1 MNLAGPNTVEELQR
15 QLEAA
20 NARNSQLEQLVQNQ
34 FRGDPAVL
42 NHVAQN
48 LPLAQA
54 GYQIPSNGVSSARS
68 SGLSRSKSTIT
79 YPTQVKSAITE
90 RHMGLQAYKRERR
103 AFSQQSSSAL
113 PMSRSVSNRSETH
126 MPFSQTG
133 NRIAPLSA
141 SMDRF
146 SSPQD
151 EPANLPLEGASDR
164 LPSVQENQPMLN
176 IGMDPEDFLKQWPE
190 TQAPQHYDSTFSGL
204 AYHVAP
210 DNSFRGAADSSFNS
224 LSSVPCSY
232 PMSSACPSMISGPS
246 AAEAASPLTRQ
257 NSSYDNY
264 GVGMER
270 MESSQSQADA
280 LYTPDLSPGSANL
293 YPAGKQ
299 YTSEHDLFGLGAN
312 LSSATAQQ
320 YLNSNGNGLMAS
332 PESTDMER
340 SFSNTS
346 MSSVRSNASNLE
358 RRAKEARE
366 RVLQAAKTIHLAPKP
381 KEELAKIEANLAIA
395 NKEAKMPVNKS
406 NYQRPKHPKV
416 YCHQCTEHP
425 DGFRGDHE
433 LRRHVNAKHEG
444 TVKKFV
450 CRDPATLGIET
461 NVKAVNPLSKCKAC
475 ISGKEYGAYYNAAA
489 HLRRTHFK
497 PKTPRGK
504 KGANA
509 DEKRGGK
516 GGGDWPPMSEL
527 KAWFV
532 EKKVK
537 VDFND
542 SPMPEQDETDDMDDG
557 EMEASGMPPQA
568 DMFQG
573 IGSSM
578 SPFNMET
585 GYDLSVDGVA
595 DPAMMASVNGEL
607 NISAPI
613 SSASGNFGYSPYSN
627 GSPIVGLGDNYA
639 FSEHA
644 ASAYGSNLSS
654 SNTITPATFQDMSQL
669 GLNDNALWAA

>member
-1 MNLAGPNTVEELQR
+1 MNLQGAKTVEELQR

-20 NARNSQLEQLVQNQ
+20 NARNSQLEQFVQSQ
-34 FRGDPAVL
+34 LRGDPAVL
-42 NHVAQN
+42 DQVAQN
-48 LPLAQA
+48 LQA
-54 GYQIPSNGVSSARS
+54 PFQISSHGLSNSRS
-68 SGLSRSKSTIT
+68 TGLSRSKSTMT

-90 RHMGLQAYKRERR
+90 RHMGLQAHKRERR
-103 AFSQQSSSAL
+103 AFSQQSNSAL
-113 PMSRSVSNRSETH
+113 PMSRSMSNRSESH

-146 SSPQD
+146 SSPQN
-151 EPANLPLEGASDR
+151 ESTNLPLEGASNQ
-164 LPSVQENQPMLN
+164 LPSVQENQPLLN
-176 IGMDPEDFLKQWPE
+176 VGMNPEDFLKQYPE
-190 TQAPQHYDSTFSGL
+190 TWQGPQQYDTTYSGF
-204 AYHVAP
+204 AYDLVP
-210 DNSFRGAADSSFNS
+210 GNSFSN
-224 LSSVPCSY
+224 LSSNAPCSY

-246 AAEAASPLTRQ
+246 ATEVESPLTRQ
-257 NSSYDNY
+257 NSSFDNN
-264 GVGMER
+264 GVNMER
-270 MESSQSQADA
+270 MQSSQSQADA
-280 LYTPDLSPGSANL
+280 LFASDLSPGPANM
-293 YPAGKQ
+293 YPAGKH
-299 YTSEHDLFGLGAN
+299 YTSDQDLFGFGAN
-312 LSSATAQQ
+312 LSHANVQQ
-320 YLNSNGNGLMAS
+320 YMDAHAYTLTTS

-340 SFSNTS
+340 SISNTS

-366 RVLQAAKTIHLAPKP
+366 RVLQAAKAIQLAPKP
-381 KEELAKIEANLAIA
+381 KEELVKSEANSIAA
-395 NKEAKMPVNKS
+395 NKEPKLPVNKS

-416 YCHQCTEHP
+416 YCTQCTEHP

-450 CRDPATLGIET
+450 CRDPASLGIET
-461 NVKAVNPLSKCKAC
+461 GVKAVNPLSKCKAC
-475 ISGKEYGAYYNAAA
+475 TSGKEYGAYYNAAA

-504 KGANA
+504 KGANS

-537 VDFND
+537 VDLSD
-542 SPMPEQDETDDMDDG
+542 SPMPDQDDGDDMVDSETDG
-557 EMEASGMPPQA
+557 SMPPHQM

-578 SPFNMET
+578 SPFQMEP
-585 GYDLSVDGVA
+585 GYELAVDSIA
-595 DPAMMASVNGEL
+595 DPVMLASVNGEL
-607 NISAPI
+607 SIPAPI
-613 SSASGNFGYSPYSN
+613 SSASGNFGYAPFN
-627 GSPIVGLGDNYA
+627 GSPMGVADNYA
-639 FSEHA
+639 FSENA
-644 ASAYGSNLSS
+644 NSAYGSALSS
-654 SNTITPATFQDMSQL
+654 SNTITPATFQEMSHMSMH
-669 GLNDNALWAA
+669 DTALWAA

>member
-1 MNLAGPNTVEELQR
+1 MNLENVTTVEELQR

-20 NARNSQLEQLVQNQ
+20 NARNSQLEHFVQSQL
-34 FRGDPAVL
+34 RGDPTVL

-48 LPLAQA
+48 FAQ
-54 GYQIPSNGVSSARS
+54 GGFQIPSNAVSNSRS
-68 SGLSRSKSTIT
+68 VGLSRSKSTMA

-90 RHMGLQAYKRERR
+90 RFQAHKRERR

-133 NRIAPLSA
+133 NRIAPLS
-141 SMDRF
+141 STMDRF
-146 SSPQD
+146 TSPQNQS
-151 EPANLPLEGASDR
+151 ANLPLEAASNQ
-164 LPSVQENQPMLN
+164 LQCVQENQPLLN

-190 TQAPQHYDSTFSGL
+190 TPQAPQYYDSAFSGMT
-204 AYHVAP
+204 YNMVA
-210 DNSFRGAADSSFNS
+210 DNQYAT
-224 LSSVPCSY
+224 LSTTIPSSY

-264 GVGMER
+264 GAGMER

-280 LYTPDLSPGSANL
+280 LFAPDLSPTSVNM

-299 YTSEHDLFGLGAN
+299 YTSEQDLFGLGAS
-312 LSSATAQQ
+312 LTSANIQQ
-320 YLNSNGNGLMAS
+320 YVDSNGNTLMES

-340 SFSNTS
+340 SFSNAS

-366 RVLQAAKTIHLAPKP
+366 RVLQAAKTIQLAPKP
-381 KEELAKIEANLAIA
+381 KDELAKSEASSSAA
-395 NKEAKMPVNKS
+395 SKEAKLPVNKT

-416 YCHQCTEHP
+416 YCTQCNDHP

-450 CRDPATLGIET
+450 CRDPASVGIES

-504 KGANA
+504 KGANS

-537 VDFND
+537 VDFNE
-542 SPMPEQDETDDMDDG
+542 SPMPEQDESDDTAES
-557 EMEASGMPPQA
+557 EMEGSMPPQM

-573 IGSSM
+573 IGSNM
-578 SPFNMET
+578 TPFNMET
-585 GYDLSVDGVA
+585 GYDLAVDGIA
-595 DPAMMASVNGEL
+595 DPAIMASVNGEL
-607 NISAPI
+607 ISAPI
-613 SSASGNFGYSPYSN
+613 SSASGNFGYSPFSN
-627 GSPIVGLGDNYA
+627 ASPIQGLPDNYA

-644 ASAYGSNLSS
+644 TSAYGSNLSS
-654 SNTITPATFQDMSQL
+654 SNTITPGTFQDMSHM
-669 GLNDNALWAA
+669 GMADNGMWVS

>member
-1 MNLAGPNTVEELQR
+1 MNLQGAKTVEELQR

-20 NARNSQLEQLVQNQ
+20 NARNSQLEQFVQSQ
-34 FRGDPAVL
+34 LRGDPAVL
-42 NHVAQN
+42 DQVAQN
-48 LPLAQA
+48 LQTPF
-54 GYQIPSNGVSSARS
+54 QISSHVVSNSRS
-68 SGLSRSKSTIT
+68 TGLSRSKSTMT

-90 RHMGLQAYKRERR
+90 RHMGLQAHKRERR

-113 PMSRSVSNRSETH
+113 PMSRSVSNRSESH

-146 SSPQD
+146 TAPQN
-151 EPANLPLEGASDR
+151 ESTNLPLEGASNQ
-164 LPSVQENQPMLN
+164 LPSVQENQPLLN
-176 IGMDPEDFLKQWPE
+176 VGMNPEDFLKQYPE
-190 TQAPQHYDSTFSGL
+190 TWQGPQQYDTTYSGFSYDL
-204 AYHVAP
+204 VP
-210 DNSFRGAADSSFNS
+210 DNSFSN
-224 LSSVPCSY
+224 LSSNAPCSY

-246 AAEAASPLTRQ
+246 ATEVESPLTRQ
-257 NSSYDNY
+257 NSSFDNN
-264 GVGMER
+264 GVSMER
-270 MESSQSQADA
+270 MQSSQSQADA
-280 LYTPDLSPGSANL
+280 LFASDLSPGPANM
-293 YPAGKQ
+293 YPTGKH
-299 YTSEHDLFGLGAN
+299 YTSDQDLFGFGAN
-312 LSSATAQQ
+312 LSHGNVQQ
-320 YLNSNGNGLMAS
+320 YMDTQGYTLTTS

-340 SFSNTS
+340 SISNTS

-366 RVLQAAKTIHLAPKP
+366 RVLQAAKTIQLAPKP
-381 KEELAKIEANLAIA
+381 KEELAKSEASSTTA
-395 NKEAKMPVNKS
+395 NKEPKLPVNKS

-416 YCHQCTEHP
+416 YCTQCTEHP

-450 CRDPATLGIET
+450 CRDPASVGIET
-461 NVKAVNPLSKCKAC
+461 GVKAVNPLSKCKAC

-504 KGANA
+504 KGANS

-537 VDFND
+537 VDLSD
-542 SPMPEQDETDDMDDG
+542 SPMPDQDDVDDMVDSETDG
-557 EMEASGMPPQA
+557 SMPPQM

-578 SPFNMET
+578 SPFQMET
-585 GYDLSVDGVA
+585 GYDLAVDSIA
-595 DPAMMASVNGEL
+595 DPVMMASVNGEL
-607 NISAPI
+607 GIPAPI
-613 SSASGNFGYSPYSN
+613 SSASGNFGYAPFN
-627 GSPIVGLGDNYA
+627 GSPMGVADNYA
-639 FSEHA
+639 FSENA
-644 ASAYGSNLSS
+644 NSAYGSTLSS
-654 SNTITPATFQDMSQL
+654 SNTITPATFQDMSHMSMH
-669 GLNDNALWAA
+669 DTALWAA

>member
-1 MNLAGPNTVEELQR
+1 MNLENVNTVEELQR

-20 NARNSQLEQLVQNQ
+20 NARNSQLEQFVQSQ
-34 FRGDPAVL
+34 FNGDPTVL

-48 LPLAQA
+48 FAQ
-54 GYQIPSNGVSSARS
+54 GGFQIPSNGVSNARS
-68 SGLSRSKSTIT
+68 VGLSRSKSTVT
-79 YPTQVKSAITE
+79 YPTQIKSAITE
-90 RHMGLQAYKRERR
+90 RFQAHKRERR
-103 AFSQQSSSAL
+103 AFSQQSNSAL
-113 PMSRSVSNRSETH
+113 PMSRSVSNRSESH
-126 MPFSQTG
+126 MPFTQTG
-133 NRIAPLSA
+133 NRIAPLSS

-146 SSPQD
+146 SSPQNQSS
-151 EPANLPLEGASDR
+151 NLPLEAASNQ
-164 LPSVQENQPMLN
+164 LQAVQENQPLLN

-190 TQAPQHYDSTFSGL
+190 TPQAPQHYDSSFTGM
-204 AYHVAP
+204 AYNMVP
-210 DNSFRGAADSSFNS
+210 DASYSN
-224 LSSVPCSY
+224 LSSTIPSSY

-257 NSSYDNY
+257 NSSFDNY

-270 MESSQSQADA
+270 MESCQSQADA
-280 LYTPDLSPGSANL
+280 LFVPDMSPASVNM

-299 YTSEHDLFGLGAN
+299 YTSEQDLFGLGAN
-312 LSSATAQQ
+312 LTAANVQQ
-320 YLNSNGNGLMAS
+320 YVDSNGNTLMAS

-340 SFSNTS
+340 SCSNAS

-366 RVLQAAKTIHLAPKP
+366 RVLQAAKTIQLAPKP
-381 KEELAKIEANLAIA
+381 KEELAREASAAAA
-395 NKEAKMPVNKS
+395 NREAKLPVNKS

-416 YCHQCTEHP
+416 YCTQCSEHP

-450 CRDPATLGIET
+450 CRDPETVGIPT

-504 KGANA
+504 KGANS

-537 VDFND
+537 VDLNE
-542 SPMPEQDETDDMDDG
+542 SPMAEQDESDDMAEN
-557 EMEASGMPPQA
+557 EMEGSMPPQME
-568 DMFQG
+568 MFQG
-573 IGSSM
+573 IGSNM
-578 SPFNMET
+578 VPFNMET
-585 GYDLSVDGVA
+585 GYDLAVDGAA
-595 DPAMMASVNGEL
+595 DPAIMASVNGEL
-607 NISAPI
+607 IPAPI
-613 SSASGNFGYSPYSN
+613 SSASGNFGYSPFSN
-627 GSPIVGLGDNYA
+627 GSPIVGLPDNYA
-639 FSEHA
+639 YSEHA
-644 ASAYGSNLSS
+644 TSAYGSNLSS
-654 SNTITPATFQDMSQL
+654 SNTITPATFQDMSHMSMPDN
-669 GLNDNALWAA
+669 GLWVS

>member
-1 MNLAGPNTVEELQR
+1 MNLANVNTVEELQR

-20 NARNSQLEQLVQNQ
+20 NARNSQLEQLVQSQ

-42 NHVAQN
+42 DQVAQN
-48 LPLAQA
+48 LSLAQP
-54 GYQIPSNGVSSARS
+54 GYQIPSHGASSARS
-68 SGLSRSKSTIT
+68 SGLSRSKSTMT
-79 YPTQVKSAITE
+79 YPTQIKSAITE

-113 PMSRSVSNRSETH
+113 PMSRSVSNRSESQ

-133 NRIAPLSA
+133 NRIAPLTG

-146 SSPQD
+146 SSPRD
-151 EPANLPLEGASDR
+151 ENASLPLEGTDR
-164 LPSVQENQPMLN
+164 LPSVQENQPLLN
-176 IGMDPEDFLKQWPE
+176 IGMDPGDFLKQWPE
-190 TQAPQHYDSTFSGL
+190 TTQAPQHYDSSLSGF
-204 AYHVAP
+204 AYNMAP
-210 DNSFRGAADSSFNS
+210 DNSFSTVPSNG
-224 LSSVPCSY
+224 PCSY
-232 PMSSACPSMISGPS
+232 PMSSGCPSMISGPS
-246 AAEAASPLTRQ
+246 AAEGTSPLTRQ
-257 NSSYDNY
+257 NSSFDNY

-280 LYTPDLSPGSANL
+280 FFAPDLSPGSANI
-293 YPAGKQ
+293 YPTGKQ

-312 LSSATAQQ
+312 LSPTGAQQ
-320 YLNSNGNGLMAS
+320 YVNSNGNPLLAS

-340 SFSNTS
+340 SCSNTS

-366 RVLQAAKTIHLAPKP
+366 RVLQSAKTIHLAPKP
-381 KEELAKIEANLAIA
+381 KEELARIEANSTIA
-395 NKEAKMPVNKS
+395 NKEVKIPVNKS
-406 NYQRPKHPKV
+406 SYQRPKHPKV
-416 YCHQCTEHP
+416 YCTQCTEHP

-444 TVKKFV
+444 VVKKFV
-450 CRDPATLGIET
+450 CRDPATVGIES

-504 KGANA
+504 KGAHA

-537 VDFND
+537 VDVND
-542 SPMPEQDETDDMDDG
+542 SPMPEQDESDDMADA
-557 EMEASGMPPQA
+557 EMDAPSIPPQM

-585 GYDLSVDGVA
+585 GYDLAVDGAA

-607 NISAPI
+607 GISAPI
-613 SSASGNFGYSPYSN
+613 SSASGNFGYSPFSN
-627 GSPIVGLGDNYA
+627 GSPIVGLPDNYA

-644 ASAYGSNLSS
+644 TSAYGSNLSS
-654 SNTITPATFQDMSQL
+654 SNTITPTTFQDMSQMSM
-669 GLNDNALWAA
+669 NENALWAA

>member
-1 MNLAGPNTVEELQR
+1 MNLQGAKTVEELQR

-20 NARNSQLEQLVQNQ
+20 NARNSQLEQFVQSQ
-34 FRGDPAVL
+34 LRGDPAVL
-42 NHVAQN
+42 DQVAQN
-48 LPLAQA
+48 LQTPF
-54 GYQIPSNGVSSARS
+54 QISSHGVSNSRS
-68 SGLSRSKSTIT
+68 TGLSRSKSTMT

-90 RHMGLQAYKRERR
+90 RHMGLQAHKRERR

-113 PMSRSVSNRSETH
+113 PMSRSVSNRSESH

-146 SSPQD
+146 ASPQN
-151 EPANLPLEGASDR
+151 ESTNLPLEGASNQ
-164 LPSVQENQPMLN
+164 LPSVQENQPLLN
-176 IGMDPEDFLKQWPE
+176 VGMHPEDYLKQCSE
-190 TQAPQHYDSTFSGL
+190 TWQGPQQYDTTYSGF
-204 AYHVAP
+204 AYDLVP
-210 DNSFRGAADSSFNS
+210 NNSFSN
-224 LSSVPCSY
+224 LSSNAPCSY

-246 AAEAASPLTRQ
+246 ATEVESPLTRQ
-257 NSSYDNY
+257 NSSFDNN
-264 GVGMER
+264 GVSMER
-270 MESSQSQADA
+270 MQSSQSQADVLFA
-280 LYTPDLSPGSANL
+280 SDLSPGPANM
-293 YPAGKQ
+293 YPTGKH
-299 YTSEHDLFGLGAN
+299 YTPDQDLFGFGAN
-312 LSSATAQQ
+312 LSHANVQQ
-320 YLNSNGNGLMAS
+320 YMDTQGYTLTTS

-340 SFSNTS
+340 SISNTS

-366 RVLQAAKTIHLAPKP
+366 RVLQAAKTIQLAPKP
-381 KEELAKIEANLAIA
+381 KEELAKSEANLTTA
-395 NKEAKMPVNKS
+395 NKEPKLPVNKS

-416 YCHQCTEHP
+416 YCTQCTEHP

-450 CRDPATLGIET
+450 CRDPASVGIET
-461 NVKAVNPLSKCKAC
+461 GVKAVNPLSKCKAC

-504 KGANA
+504 KGANS

-537 VDFND
+537 VDLSD
-542 SPMPEQDETDDMDDG
+542 SPMPDQDDVDDMVDSETDG
-557 EMEASGMPPQA
+557 SMPPQM

-578 SPFNMET
+578 SPFQMET
-585 GYDLSVDGVA
+585 GYDLAVDSIA
-595 DPAMMASVNGEL
+595 DPVMMASVNGEL
-607 NISAPI
+607 SIPAPI
-613 SSASGNFGYSPYSN
+613 SSASGNFGYAPFN
-627 GSPIVGLGDNYA
+627 GSPMGVADNYA
-639 FSEHA
+639 FSENA
-644 ASAYGSNLSS
+644 NSAYGSTLSS
-654 SNTITPATFQDMSQL
+654 SNTITPATFQEMSHMSMH
-669 GLNDNALWAA
+669 DTALWAA

>member
-1 MNLAGPNTVEELQR
+1 MNLQGNKTVEELQR
-15 QLEAA
+15 QLEAV
-20 NARNSQLEQLVQNQ
+20 NARNSQLEQFVQSQ
-34 FRGDPAVL
+34 LRGDPAVL
-42 NHVAQN
+42 DQVAQN
-48 LPLAQA
+48 FQA
-54 GYQIPSNGVSSARS
+54 PFQISSNAVSNSRS

-90 RHMGLQAYKRERR
+90 RHIGLQAHKRERR

-113 PMSRSVSNRSETH
+113 PMSRSVSNRSDSH

-146 SSPQD
+146 SSPQN
-151 EPANLPLEGASDR
+151 ESTSLPLEGASNQ
-164 LPSVQENQPMLN
+164 LPSVQENQPLLS
-176 IGMDPEDFLKQWPE
+176 IGMDPEDFLKQCPE
-190 TQAPQHYDSTFSGL
+190 TWVGPQHYDTTYSGL
-204 AYHVAP
+204 AYNLAP
-210 DNSFRGAADSSFNS
+210 DNSFSS
-224 LSSVPCSY
+224 LSSSAPCSY
-232 PMSSACPSMISGPS
+232 PMSSGCPSMISGPS
-246 AAEAASPLTRQ
+246 AAEAGSPLTRQ
-257 NSSYDNY
+257 NSSFDNY
-264 GVGMER
+264 GIGMER

-280 LYTPDLSPGSANL
+280 LYVSDLSPGPTSM

-312 LSSATAQQ
+312 LSPANVQQ
-320 YLNSNGNGLMAS
+320 YIDTHGNILMTS

-340 SFSNTS
+340 SCSNTS

-366 RVLQAAKTIHLAPKP
+366 RVLQAAKTIQLAPKP
-381 KEELAKIEANLAIA
+381 KDELARSEANSNTA
-395 NKEAKMPVNKS
+395 NKEPKLPVNKS

-416 YCHQCTEHP
+416 YCTQCTEHP

-450 CRDPATLGIET
+450 CRDPATVGIET
-461 NVKAVNPLSKCKAC
+461 GVKAVNPLSKCKAC

-504 KGANA
+504 KGANS

-542 SPMPEQDETDDMDDG
+542 SPMPDQDDADDMVDG
-557 EMEASGMPPQA
+557 ETEGSMPPQM

-573 IGSSM
+573 IGSNM
-578 SPFNMET
+578 SPYHMET
-585 GYDLSVDGVA
+585 GYDLAVDGAA

-607 NISAPI
+607 GIPAPI
-613 SSASGNFGYSPYSN
+613 SSASGNFGYATFN
-627 GSPIVGLGDNYA
+627 GSPMGLTDNYA

-644 ASAYGSNLSS
+644 NSAYGSTLSS
-654 SNTITPATFQDMSQL
+654 SNTITPATFQDMSHMSMH
-669 GLNDNALWAA
+669 DTALWAA